1 MQQYKKEFISYFLE
15 CNNRKGSWIDQ
26 EIIRLEK
33 DLDKV
38 EFHLERS
45 SLSKIQRKSY
55 TKKRNSLRLFLERA
69 EVTFQRNNALNYQSL
84 IK

>member
-1 MQQYKKEFISYFLE
+1 MQQHKNHIFSIFLE

-45 SLSKIQRKSY
+45 SLSKVQRKRY
-55 TKKRNSLRLFLERA
+55 TKKRNNLRLFLERA
-69 EVTFQRNNALNYQSL
+69 EVTFQ
-84 IK
+84 